1 MFAPGLE
8 QVMREFRSTNSSLAS
23 FVVSVYILG
32 YAVGPLFMAPLS
44 ELYGR
49 LPVYHVSNAL
59 FVVFTIACAVSSNL
73 GMLVAFRSL
82 DGCVGSTPLVLG
94 GGSIADLISQEK
106 RGGIMAIWAIGPLL
120 GPVVG
125 PIAGGYVAENL
136 GWRWVFWIIA
146 IVVGVYVFRWCCI
159 SMLTAIQAGAVAVAG
174 LFLLRESYPQVL
186 LAHKA
191 ACLRK
196 ETGNQNLRS
205 KFQNTGSPGTL
216 FWRAISR
223 PLKLL
228 TYSPIVFILSTY
240 GAIVYGYLYL
250 LFTTVPRVYEEV
262 YGFSQGSVGWESA
275 LGCSSASL
283 FLEPQQMPS

>member
-8 QVMREFRSTNSSLAS
+8 QVMREFRFTNSSLAS

-73 GMLVAFRSL
+73 GMLVAFRFL

-94 GGSIADLISQEK
+94 GGTIADLISQEK
-106 RGGIMAIWAIGPLL
+106 RGGIMAVWAIGPLL
-120 GPVVG
+120 GPAVG

-146 IVVGVYVFRWCCI
+146 IVVGVYVF
-159 SMLTAIQAGAVAVAG
+159 VD
-174 LFLLRESYPQVL
+174 
-186 LAHKA
+186 A
-191 ACLRK
+191 AFHAN
-196 ETGNQNLRS
+196 GH
-205 KFQNTGSPGTL
+205 PG
-216 FWRAISR
+216 WRCGR
-223 PLKLL
+223 GRL
-228 TYSPIVFILSTY
+228 
-240 GAIVYGYLYL
+240 
-250 LFTTVPRVYEEV
+250 VPP
-262 YGFSQGSVGWESA
+262 A
-275 LGCSSASL
+275 
-283 FLEPQQMPS
+283 

>member
-32 YAVGPLFMAPLS
+32 YAIGPLFMAPLS

-59 FVVFTIACAVSSNL
+59 FVVFTVACAVSSSL
-73 GMLVAFRSL
+73 GMLVAFRFL

-94 GGSIADLISQEK
+94 GGSIADLIPQEK

-146 IVVGVYVFRWCCI
+146 IVVGVNVFR
-159 SMLTAIQAGAVAVAG
+159 
-174 LFLLRESYPQVL
+174 
-186 LAHKA
+186 
-191 ACLRK
+191 
-196 ETGNQNLRS
+196 
-205 KFQNTGSPGTL
+205 
-216 FWRAISR
+216 
-223 PLKLL
+223 
-228 TYSPIVFILSTY
+228 
-240 GAIVYGYLYL
+240 
-250 LFTTVPRVYEEV
+250 
-262 YGFSQGSVGWESA
+262 
-275 LGCSSASL
+275 
-283 FLEPQQMPS
+283 